1 MLQEHANQMTEI
13 VEEEKARWEKET
25 NKIEEELKEGDWAG
39 LWKRNRSKKTKRED
53 NMPLP

>member
-53 NMPLP
+53 NMPL